1 MSPFPGQAEFSKI
14 KATPLPPKN
23 KIEGLPWLSSGLDS
37 ALVMQ
42 GVQVQSLV
50 RELDL
55 TSYNC
60 KDTVFHISDLMH
72 PDKQ

>member
-37 ALVMQ
+37 ALVIPGQ
-42 GVQVQSLV
+42 GTRSLMLQLRSGAV
-50 RELDL
+50 KIKI
-55 TSYNC
+55 N
-60 KDTVFHISDLMH
+60 K
-72 PDKQ
+72 